1 MGMKED
7 GPKRPNKKLLY
18 YYGIILLITILLN
31 ALVMPALA
39 ERSVT
44 EVTYDQFL
52 DMLDNKQIA
61 GVTRGDNQLT
71 FWTED
76 VQQALNGQLPLK
88 SWKTADIKL
97 YKTGIWPDEDL
108 TARLRNAGITFSE
121 SIPTQASPLQNF
133 IFNWVLP
140 ILMFVV
146 IGQILSKS
154 MAKRMGGMGNAMT
167 FGKSNAKIY
176 AETETGKTFAD
187 VAGQEEAKEA
197 LKEIVDFL
205 HNPQKYADIG
215 AVLPK
220 GALLVGPPGT
230 GKTLLAKAVAG
241 EAHVPFFSISGSEF
255 VEMFV
260 GMGAAKVRDLFK
272 QANEKAPC
280 IVFID
285 EIDTIGKKRDGSGFS
300 GNDER
305 EQTLNQLLTEMDGF
319 DGRKGVV
326 ILAATNRPESLD
338 KALLRP
344 GRFDRRIPVELPDL
358 KGRVAIL
365 KVHAKNVKL
374 GSDIDFDA
382 IGRAT
387 SGASG
392 AELANIINE
401 GALRAVRQGRA
412 FVTQADLEESVEV
425 VIAGYQRKDA
435 AVSINEKRIVSYHE
449 VGHALVAA
457 CQSNSAPVHKITIIP
472 RTSGA
477 LGYTMQVEEGERFL
491 MSKEEAL
498 NKIATLTGGRAAEE
512 FIFHSIT
519 TGAAND
525 IEQATKMARAMVTRY
540 GMSSQFG
547 MVALETVNNQYL
559 GGDTSMVCSPETA
572 RLVDEEV
579 VAIVRQQYDKAMQIL
594 KDNAAKLNEIAAYL
608 LERET
613 ITGEEF
619 MEILKAGKENA
630 EEESETQKPEAEAGQ
645 TSGEVYKRAGQ
656 IRTNVCIC
664 PAFVV

>member
-97 YKTGIWPDEDL
+97 YKTGLWPDEDL

-491 MSKEEAL
+491 MSKEDAL

-645 TSGEVYKRAGQ
+645 TSGEV
-656 IRTNVCIC
+656 
-664 PAFVV
+664 